1 MQDVFKLKEIVR
13 KKKVAKHRKRK
24 LNVLK
29 EYVKNTLM
37 AIKQIYAQKIPRFGY
52 LCYQKTS
59 RQVLFYRNID

>member
-37 AIKQIYAQKIPRFGY
+37 AIKQISDETIYFS
-52 LCYQKTS
+52 KTIIQS
-59 RQVLFYRNID
+59 VLQTFKNV